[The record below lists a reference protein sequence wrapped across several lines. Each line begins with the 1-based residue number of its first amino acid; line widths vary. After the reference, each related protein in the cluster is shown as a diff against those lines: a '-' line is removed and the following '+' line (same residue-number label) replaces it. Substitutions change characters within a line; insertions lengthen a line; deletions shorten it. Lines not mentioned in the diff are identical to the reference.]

1 MMALP
6 ILHISDAGVQVDVGY
21 ALENVVFNV
30 GIDLSEFLDQFLHL
44 LTLRGVNDIAA
55 GHPVD
60 AALSAWPVRCD
71 SLREPAGTAENAG
84 RSLPSSR

>member
-30 GIDLSEFLDQFLHL
+30 GIDLSEFLDQFIHL
-44 LTLRGVNDIAA
+44 LTLLGVNDIAA
-55 GHPVD
+55 GHPV
-60 AALSAWPVRCD
+60 
-71 SLREPAGTAENAG
+71 
-84 RSLPSSR
+84 